1 MTDPKKSPDDIEA
14 LFREFER
21 EIIEMGNKALEE
33 AKREIEN
40 RQTEA

>member
-1 MTDPKKSPDDIEA
+1 MTDPKKSPDHIEA

-33 AKREIEN
+33 AKNELEN
-40 RQTEA
+40 REDKA